1 MMGRWTVSGP
11 RYTDLM
17 PIKKGTTAA
26 GTSSSKPAA
35 KKAVKKVAKKA
46 AKKTVKTSTASAA
59 GLVAEPL
66 PARKLAAKT
75 VAKAPAKTAAN
86 KAAVKTAAKK
96 ASSTKARSRSRVDD
110 SAPDDDEPAPAGG
123 TTLVIVE
130 SPAKAKTIGKY
141 LGKGFTVK
149 ATVGHVRDLP
159 AKKLG
164 IDIEHG
170 FAPDYVTIEGK
181 EDILTELKRVAKG
194 AREIFIATDPDR
206 EGEAIGWHVEQF
218 FTQPP
223 RYAVTAPIRRVMFH
237 EITKDKVK
245 ESMANPMDIDNKKV
259 DAQQAR
265 RVLDR
270 LVGYKASP
278 VLWKTVKKGLS
289 AGRVQTVAL
298 RIIVEREREIRAFT
312 PVEYWSIA
320 ADLQK
325 GTQPFTAKLHQIDG
339 NKPEIS
345 TGPEAERILAD
356 LKGRTQFT
364 VTEVKRREKR
374 KNPAAPFTTS
384 TLQQEAAKKLGFG
397 SKRTMRL
404 AQDLYEGIDV
414 GGEEGQV
421 GLITYMRTDSSRV
434 SETAAGSA
442 RDWLQAEYGE
452 AYLAAGMQLYPSA
465 KANAQDAHEGV
476 RPTDPT
482 RRPDDRLA
490 KKLTADQFKLYEL
503 IWKRF
508 MASQMA
514 PAVFDT
520 TTVDFDIPTKGHAY
534 LFRATGSVI
543 KFDGFLTLYREAR
556 EEGDGKALEDGQALP
571 YLELDE
577 SVPVKAITPTQHFT
591 APPPRFSEASLVKE
605 LERLGIGR
613 PSTYASIISVLAE
626 RRYVSL
632 EQRRFFPTPLGE
644 TVEKVMVKKFPA
656 IFNVQFTAQM
666 EGELD
671 KIADGELGWVRAL
684 TDFWTPFQATL
695 NDNDL
700 DVLIGEAYDLSA
712 LATEKCPDC
721 AGKLVAKGGFFGP
734 FVACENHP
742 KACKY
747 TRPIKGEKK
756 PAELTK
762 YMCQECGEAMVVRH
776 GRSGDFLGCSKF
788 PKCRGTRSMPT
799 GVKCPKDGG
808 EIAERR
814 SKKRGKAFYGCE
826 NYPNCDFVVWD
837 KPVAEACPE
846 CGYVGAEAKSNKTRG
861 AFRKCLKCANEWDVP
876 SPDEAELVAEVA

>member
-1 MMGRWTVSGP
+1 
-11 RYTDLM
+11 M
-17 PIKKGTTAA
+17 PITKGTTAA
-26 GTSSSKPAA
+26 RTSVSKPAA
-35 KKAVKKVAKKA
+35 KKAVKKVAKKV
-46 AKKTVKTSTASAA
+46 AKTAVKKSAA
-59 GLVAEPL
+59 TATRLVAEPS
-66 PARKLAAKT
+66 PARAL
-75 VAKAPAKTAAN
+75 VATTDTKPAAKTAAN
-86 KAAVKTAAKK
+86 SAVKSAAKAVAKKAAAKK
-96 ASSTKARSRSRVDD
+96 TAKKTASTKARARSRVDA
-110 SAPDDDEPAPAGG
+110 SAPEDDEPAPAGG

-278 VLWKTVKKGLS
+278 ILWKTVKKGLS

-339 NKPEIS
+339 SKPEIP
-345 TGPEAERILAD
+345 TGAEAERILLD

-384 TLQQEAAKKLGFG
+384 TLQQEAAKKLGYG

-442 RDWLQAEYGE
+442 RDWLKAEYGDS
-452 AYLAAGMQLYPSA
+452 YLAAGMQLYPSG

-476 RPTDPT
+476 RPTDPA
-482 RRPDDRLA
+482 RRPDERLA

-520 TTVDFDIPTKGHAY
+520 TTVDFDIPTTGRQY

-556 EEGDGKALEDGQALP
+556 EEGDGKALEDEQALP

-644 TVEKVMVKKFPA
+644 TVEKVMVKKFPD

-700 DVLIGEAYDLSA
+700 DALIGEAYDLSA

-721 AGKLVAKGGFFGP
+721 GGKLVAKGGFFGP

-742 KACKY
+742 KVCKY

-837 KPVAEACPE
+837 KPVAETCPE

>member
-1 MMGRWTVSGP
+1 
-11 RYTDLM
+11 M

-26 GTSSSKPAA
+26 ATSVAKPAA

-46 AKKTVKTSTASAA
+46 AKKTVKKSTAAA
-59 GLVAEPL
+59 ASPVAAPS
-66 PARKLAAKT
+66 PARKSA
-75 VAKAPAKTAAN
+75 AKTAAVSTTKAVAK
-86 KAAVKTAAKK
+86 KAASKTAAKK
-96 ASSTKARSRSRVDD
+96 AASTKARSRARIDD
-110 SAPDDDEPAPAGG
+110 SQPDDDEPAPAGG

-206 EGEAIGWHVEQF
+206 EGEAIGWHVEQY

-339 NKPEIS
+339 SKPEIP
-345 TGPEAERILAD
+345 TGDEAERILAD

-404 AQDLYEGIDV
+404 AQDLYEGIDL
-414 GGEEGQV
+414 GGEEGAV
-421 GLITYMRTDSSRV
+421 GLITYMRTDSLARLRERRWLRRAIRS
-434 SETAAGSA
+434 SASTARRTSPAGSCSSYRAAA
-442 RDWLQAEYGE
+442 RR
-452 AYLAAGMQLYPSA
+452 
-465 KANAQDAHEGV
+465 NAQDAHEGV
-476 RPTDPT
+476 RPTDPA
-482 RRPDDRLA
+482 RRPEIGSQVPHGRPVQAVSAHLAALHGVADGAGRLRHDHGRLRHPDA
-490 KKLTADQFKLYEL
+490 GARVPVPRHGLRDQV
-503 IWKRF
+503 RR
-508 MASQMA
+508 ASSRSIA
-514 PAVFDT
+514 RRAR
-520 TTVDFDIPTKGHAY
+520 
-534 LFRATGSVI
+534 RATARRSKTSRRCRTSRWTSRCRSRRSRRRSTSPSRRRASPKRRWSRSSSGS
-543 KFDGFLTLYREAR
+543 
-556 EEGDGKALEDGQALP
+556 
-571 YLELDE
+571 
-577 SVPVKAITPTQHFT
+577 
-591 APPPRFSEASLVKE
+591 
-605 LERLGIGR
+605 GIGR
-613 PSTYASIISVLAE
+613 PSTYASIISVLAD

-644 TVEKVMVKKFPA
+644 TVEKVMVKKFPD

-721 AGKLVAKGGFFGP
+721 GGKLVAKGGFFGP

-762 YMCQECGEAMVVRH
+762 YMCQECGEPMVVRH

-837 KPVAEACPE
+837 KPVAETCPE